1 MGLPGP
7 PKPPAPPRPPRL
19 PASTKAGGKAGQS
32 DSGPYYPPGAF
43 YFQVGI
49 QGTMLNPWK
58 PTDID
63 ASFQEISGLDR
74 EMEYED
80 VREGG
85 ENRFAHRLPKRG
97 KHPNLVLKRGLV
109 TLDSS
114 LAVWAEETLA
124 STLAKPIRPMT
135 VQVMLLNVD
144 TDQPLVTW
152 TFSGAYPVKW
162 LTAPLKSTDG
172 AVTVETLEL
181 SYTMVERKT

>member
-7 PKPPAPPRPPRL
+7 PKPPRL
-19 PASTKAGGKAGQS
+19 PASPGAAGKTGQS
-32 DSGPYYPPGAF
+32 DGGPYYPPGAF

-49 QGTMLNPWK
+49 QGDPTNPWT

-63 ASFQEISGLDR
+63 ASFEEISGLDR
-74 EMEYED
+74 EMEYEE

-109 TLDSS
+109 TIDSS
-114 LAVWAEETLA
+114 LAAWAEETLG
-124 STLAKPIRPMT
+124 STLVKPIRPMT
-135 VQVMLLNVD
+135 VQVILLNVTND
-144 TDQPLVTW
+144 DPLVTW

-162 LTAPLKSTDG
+162 LTAPLKSTEG
-172 AVTVETLEL
+172 ALAVETLEL